1 VSPARHLVLVGMM
14 GAGKTTVGR
23 QVAAR
28 MDRPFFDSDEAIEA
42 RTGRTVAQI
51 FAADGEPAFR
61 ALETQVLAEML
72 DDPEPAVIAAAGG
85 VVLDARNRER
95 LRGPSVQVVWL
106 RADPAEL
113 ARRVAGST
121 HRPLIDHDPAATL
134 ARLAAERDPLY
145 REVASTV
152 VDVGGAPVGDVV
164 EQVLGAV
171 GVPS

>member
-1 VSPARHLVLVGMM
+1 MSPARHLVLVGMM

-28 MDRPFFDSDEAIEA
+28 LQRPFFDSDEAIEA

-51 FAADGEPAFR
+51 FATDGEPAFR
-61 ALETQVLAEML
+61 ALETEVLAEML

-85 VVLDARNRER
+85 VVLDAGNRER
-95 LRGPSVQVVWL
+95 LRAPSVQVVWL

-121 HRPLIDHDPAATL
+121 HRPLIDHDPEATL
-134 ARLAAERDPLY
+134 VRLAAERDPLY
-145 REVASTV
+145 REVAAMV
-152 VDVGGAPVGDVV
+152 VDVGGVAVSEVV
-164 EQVLGAV
+164 EQVLCGV
-171 GVPS
+171 GVRS